1 MAIRRA
7 ALAPSAV
14 APNVDTK
21 TPIPGK
27 ARTTLEPARASDINI
42 KSVKKA
48 TLERRYHQTVRRID
62 VWSVLK
68 VSLCFYLCALI
79 VSVVAGVML
88 WLVADAFGVIHN
100 VEKFFG
106 DLFDDKGFHFLSP
119 EILRASTLIGLAVVC
134 LLTMWTVL
142 AAAFY
147 NLFSELVGGIE
158 IVVSEES

>member
-7 ALAPSAV
+7 ALATEGV
-14 APNVDTK
+14 APSVDTSK
-21 TPIPGK
+21 PHASAG
-27 ARTTLEPARASDINI
+27 APARSDINI
-42 KSVKKA
+42 KSVKRA

-79 VSVVAGVML
+79 VALVAGVML

-106 DLFDDKGFHFLSP
+106 DLFDDKG
-119 EILRASTLIGLAVVC
+119 
-134 LLTMWTVL
+134 
-142 AAAFY
+142 
-147 NLFSELVGGIE
+147 
-158 IVVSEES
+158 